1 MISKEL
7 LSEVLSSLT
16 LLEIIDGKIDNNVY
30 FKVEEIDIL
39 QSVNIYELAHKC
51 KEWAINLDRV
61 GVFSVC
67 RTQLDGYIEIQID
80 IKMDK
85 EWKTIQEK
93 TEPEA
98 IFKACQWILDNKAK

>member
-51 KEWAINLDRV
+51 KEWAKRKEYTITMYLHLDTV
-61 GVFSVC
+61 AITIYKDSKKVFSTPSMTV
-67 RTQLDGYIEIQID
+67 Q
-80 IKMDK
+80 
-85 EWKTIQEK
+85 